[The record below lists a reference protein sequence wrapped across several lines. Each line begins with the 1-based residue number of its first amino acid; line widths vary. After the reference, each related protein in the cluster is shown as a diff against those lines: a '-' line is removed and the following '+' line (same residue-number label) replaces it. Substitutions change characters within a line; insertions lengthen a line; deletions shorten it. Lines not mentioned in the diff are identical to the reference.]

1 MKEKY
6 KNKKKSFGS
15 LVVKK
20 YVWQP
25 CSEKYDWQSC
35 SEKIPLFLF

>member
-25 CSEKYDWQSC
+25 CSEKIRLADM
-35 SEKIPLFLF
+35 